1 MFKRYQNRPA
11 CLGFSLLELLVSLS
25 IMSIGLLGF
34 AHQQQTTWSVERE
47 QIRLLQA
54 HLLLDEIVSVLQ
66 ATQHPERYV
75 SSGGHHPAITNCIET
90 TCDPRTFSH
99 FQLALWKCRSGSMP
113 QRQCAT
119 LDIAPSVFAHG
130 QLAIRPVANRF
141 VIELKWHNANG
152 EKQTLARSSP
162 ISSKLK

>member
-11 CLGFSLLELLVSLS
+11 CLGFSLLELLVSLG

-66 ATQHPERYV
+66 ATQHPERYA
-75 SSGGHHPAITNCIET
+75 SSSGHHPAITNCIET
-90 TCDPRTFSH
+90 TCDQRTFSR

-119 LDIAPSVFAHG
+119 LDIAPSVFAYG

-152 EKQTLARSSP
+152 EKQTLTRSSP
-162 ISSKLK
+162 ISNK